1 MKNLINLILVVKSL
15 LSKIFYNNKIF
26 TIILICFY
34 AFIIIRIYIQL
45 IGSEIGIYNIIFL
58 TNSLIFINKVND
70 NKFNE
75 FIVSSQDEIL
85 SSDLLSE
92 SINLFFN
99 EVISPNKKYF
109 CLIVFE
115 YQLNDFRTL
124 SKGKIITNL
133 SLNNFID
140 YSLAMFNFRS
150 EDYRTLKIEN
160 IIFKYFEIP
169 EKIADKYT
177 EKWELIEPDKDI
189 KLEKFGQIKLPTNNN
204 YCTWGNEISPNI
216 IIFEKRIYQIINNN
230 IEVYENGQKILT
242 FTDQISNSTKYDFI
256 RTIDNHK
263 YYIKD
268 NKIILIIVPLFY
280 II

>member
-1 MKNLINLILVVKSL
+1 MKILINLILVVKSL
-15 LSKIFYNNKIF
+15 LSKVFYNNKIF

-92 SINLFFN
+92 SINLFFT

-115 YQLNDFRTL
+115 YQLNDFITL

-133 SLNNFID
+133 S
-140 YSLAMFNFRS
+140 
-150 EDYRTLKIEN
+150 
-160 IIFKYFEIP
+160 
-169 EKIADKYT
+169 
-177 EKWELIEPDKDI
+177 
-189 KLEKFGQIKLPTNNN
+189 
-204 YCTWGNEISPNI
+204 
-216 IIFEKRIYQIINNN
+216 
-230 IEVYENGQKILT
+230 
-242 FTDQISNSTKYDFI
+242 
-256 RTIDNHK
+256 
-263 YYIKD
+263 
-268 NKIILIIVPLFY
+268 
-280 II
+280 